1 MRVALGCDLLDGL
14 NCGMRIALEGFLG
27 GVAQLGRQETFKLI
41 HGSPFTGKSY
51 EGFTDSVIT
60 RGAGPGSGLYWSQV
74 KVPRCIR
81 RLDVDVLHWPHQI
94 LPPINGPVPRVISVW
109 DLAPMNF
116 REDGWGALSVR
127 VKYRWVLARALRSA
141 AHIICHSRAVADEV
155 MTQFDLPARR
165 ISVVYPGL
173 SELFRSELE
182 RPALPTGEG
191 YILYV
196 GSCATR
202 KNLILLLEA
211 YRVLMNQGVENG
223 LALLVSG
230 TEAQKSRLLVHAAEI
245 GIPAERITVL
255 TAVTPADLVNVY
267 RNAAVF
273 GFPSLYEGFGLPLI
287 EASAVG
293 LPVVALNRST
303 MPEVL
308 GNAGILVDDDSPQS
322 FAEGI
327 NEALLVSRQNGKELA
342 ARAKARAASF
352 QWTTAVEQTLA
363 VYETVCHGGRV
374 KSATYSLEGSG

>member
-1 MRVALGCDLLDGL
+1 MKVALACDLLDGR

-27 GVAQLGRQETFKLI
+27 GVAQLGRQEAFTLV
-41 HGSPFTGKSY
+41 HGLPFTDGSYKS
-51 EGFTDSVIT
+51 FADTVIT
-60 RGAGPGSGLYWSQV
+60 RGANPGSGLYWSQI
-74 KVPRCIR
+74 KIPRSIR
-81 RLDVDVLHWPHQI
+81 RLNVDVLHWPHQI

-116 REDGWGALSVR
+116 REHGWSALSVR
-127 VKYRWVLARALRSA
+127 VKYRWVLARALRRA
-141 AHIICHSRAVADEV
+141 AHIICHSRAMADEV

-182 RPALPTGEG
+182 HPALPTGEG

-211 YRVLMNQGVENG
+211 YWVLMNQGVENG
-223 LALLVSG
+223 LALLMSG
-230 TEAQKSRLLVHAAEI
+230 TEAQKSQLLVHAAEI

-255 TAVTPADLVNVY
+255 KAVTPADLVNVY

-287 EASAVG
+287 EALAVG

-308 GNAGILVDDDSPQS
+308 GESGVLVDEPRPGS
-322 FAEGI
+322 FARGLK
-327 NEALLVSRQNGKELA
+327 EALDTVHAGPQEAASRARSQA
-342 ARAKARAASF
+342 AQFRWDDAVKQTLEILERAAI
-352 QWTTAVEQTLA
+352 
-363 VYETVCHGGRV
+363 
-374 KSATYSLEGSG
+374 GS